1 MWRIVIR
8 FVEIVSNS
16 KRRNISKKVS
26 GIEEK
31 ENSGTKAKKC
41 AESREE

>member
-8 FVEIVSNS
+8 FVEIVSKN

-26 GIEEK
+26 GIEEE
-31 ENSGTKAKKC
+31 ENSGIKAKNS
-41 AESREE
+41 AESGEE